1 MIIVTLSLYDDN
13 IYLHYYLLHI
23 FALHINMVEFI
34 IKVKENVYAF
44 YCFSYGIVDENN
56 ANDFLSI
63 EVNEIFLSYRER
75 QLFLHLHNNRNVYS
89 TGWTGTEWS
98 LAITEVTNITSSQ
111 FPRWA
116 GIPSLSW
123 SVPNPGVYW
132 SYMFSLSF
140 FRVCVMHM
148 LKEHCI
154 L

>member
-1 MIIVTLSLYDDN
+1 
-13 IYLHYYLLHI
+13 
-23 FALHINMVEFI
+23 MVEFI

-75 QLFLHLHNNRNVYS
+75 QLFLHLHNNRNVYLFTHLRKIPQVGLVQS
-89 TGWTGTEWS
+89 DPLRS
-98 LAITEVTNITSSQ
+98 LKLQILQVANFQDEQ
-111 FPRWA
+111 EFPLYLDRF
-116 GIPSLSW
+116 PTQ
-123 SVPNPGVYW
+123 VYW